1 MTKLAC
7 RVTILAC
14 RMKLILPVG
23 ASKEV
28 FTSKIMLPKS
38 MTKRPQ
44 SCKKRII
51 YIRRLLRSDTLII
64 KKSSKKEAAHVPVFK
79 GYLVKKITKACLF

>member
-1 MTKLAC
+1 
-7 RVTILAC
+7 
-14 RMKLILPVG
+14 
-23 ASKEV
+23 
-28 FTSKIMLPKS
+28 

-79 GYLVKKITKACLF
+79 GYLVKKITKAYLF